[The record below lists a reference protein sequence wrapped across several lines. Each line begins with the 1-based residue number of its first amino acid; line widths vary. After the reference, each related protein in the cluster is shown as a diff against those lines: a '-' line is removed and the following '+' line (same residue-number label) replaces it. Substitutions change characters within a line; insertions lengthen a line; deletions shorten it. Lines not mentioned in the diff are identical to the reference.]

1 MRSLSVWLYKGLLL
15 LCLMITNQA
24 YAALVD
30 IVVNQSDSPDPV
42 PSGGTLTYTINVD
55 NNGPDDATGVILT
68 DTIPAGTTFV
78 SRATTKGSCSGTTTV
93 TCNIGALANGERATV
108 TIVVIAPTTA
118 GTINNTVSTTRNEP
132 DTNSANNS
140 DTDATTVT
148 ISANMSIT
156 KTDSADPVVQ
166 GQSYNYILTPRNNGP
181 QALSSTDVITVVDNI
196 PLGDA
201 FSVITLRNRL
211 DLF

>member
-1 MRSLSVWLYKGLLL
+1 MNKVLAWAAKLLL
-15 LCLMITNQA
+15 LACVMMAQQA

-42 PSGGTLTYTINVD
+42 PSGGTLTYTIHVD
-55 NNGPDDATGVILT
+55 NNGPDDATGVVLT

-78 SRATTKGSCSGTTTV
+78 SRTTTKGTCSGTTTT
-93 TCNIGALANGERATV
+93 TCNIGDLVNGERATV
-108 TIVVIAPTTA
+108 TIVVTVPNTA
-118 GTINNTVSTTRNEP
+118 GTINNTATATRNEP
-132 DTNSANNS
+132 DSNATNDS
-140 DTDATTVT
+140 DIDATTVT